1 MIPNLPQESQ
11 KCHLVWLIICL
22 AVQYL
27 IDPNH
32 QYRRKTTG
40 INGFPCFGINLMYF
54 NWLPAFKVL
63 DTNLCLTEIF
73 LSQCC
78 NEISSI
84 EKQSHENFV
93 EFMCLKE
100 RNFYTD
106 TITYFLSS
114 GSPFERRVCERVS
127 FFHEVSLFCLVQE
140 PHDNVLSFEACIS
153 GQPQHT

>member
-1 MIPNLPQESQ
+1 
-11 KCHLVWLIICL
+11 
-22 AVQYL
+22 
-27 IDPNH
+27 
-32 QYRRKTTG
+32 
-40 INGFPCFGINLMYF
+40 MYF
-54 NWLPAFKVL
+54 IWLPAFKVL
-63 DTNLCLTEIF
+63 GTNLCLTEIF

-84 EKQSHENFV
+84 DKQSHENCV

-100 RNFYTD
+100 RNFYTN

-114 GSPFERRVCERVS
+114 GSPIERRVCERAS

-153 GQPQHT
+153 GQLQHTRKKCGRDGSKIH